1 MVPELEFKHWKKNGI
16 TLLSYPVGLAFSAKH
31 SKLFVTDRV
40 LHAVLMVDMHCP
52 ANVTLIAGGVEPGH
66 ANGHGRKTR
75 FRNPAGVEA
84 NDGQLYVC
92 DQGNGRVYIR
102 SLFCHASHIS
112 QEEEESE
119 NEEEEFT
126 IHRVRKV

>member
-1 MVPELEFKHWKKNGI
+1 M
-16 TLLSYPVGLAFSAKH
+16 AFSAKH

-40 LHAVLMVDMHCP
+40 LHAVFMVDMHCP

-75 FRNPAGVEA
+75 FRNPAGVVA
-84 NDGQLYVC
+84 NNGQLYVC
-92 DQGNGRVYIR
+92 DQGNRRVRVVNIR
-102 SLFCHASHIS
+102 LLFCHASQIS

-119 NEEEEFT
+119 NEEEEFA
-126 IHRVRKV
+126 IRRVRKVDVQDLSLISASTKDKN